1 MHHYL
6 RFREL
11 RILNPDL
18 LPLMDTFQC
27 TCGARLFFNNTV
39 CIGCG
44 SEVAWCEGC
53 QKIAPIV
60 PVNGRYSCANPKCG
74 NAVAKC
80 HNYAVEAVCNRAFTI
95 DPEVGPPVAD
105 PLTGVGLCKAC
116 RLNNIVPDLSV
127 AGNHDRWANLELAKR
142 QLLYQLD
149 DLGLHWAPDDVGN
162 EKPLQ
167 FDFKANTPE
176 QATLTG
182 HADGLIT
189 INISEADSVERERV
203 RKQMHEPHRSLIGH
217 FRHEVGHYYWMTLVE
232 GKCEPECNAV
242 FGNYNAVPY
251 ATALQNHYTAGAAPG
266 WQGRFVSAYATAHPW
281 EDFAETWG
289 FYLDMWEVLTTMHHH
304 LPGLAADPKT
314 LPVEALAKTYQQMGV
329 FFNEVNRTMGLKDL
343 VPEVISDEV
352 VKKLAFIHEL
362 IRRKP
367 VPVTPP
373 TNAAPLPAMATPA
386 ATQSQSTLR

>member
-1 MHHYL
+1 
-6 RFREL
+6 
-11 RILNPDL
+11 
-18 LPLMDTFQC
+18 MDTFQC

-53 QKIAPIV
+53 NKIAPIV
-60 PVNGRYSCANPKCG
+60 PVNGRYACANPKCG
-74 NAVAKC
+74 QAVAKC
-80 HNYAVEAVCNRAFTI
+80 HNFAVEAVCNRVFTI
-95 DPEVGPPVAD
+95 DPDVGPPVAD
-105 PLTGVGLCKAC
+105 PLSGVGLCKAC
-116 RLNNIVPDLSV
+116 RLNNIVPDLSID
-127 AGNHDRWANLELAKR
+127 GNHDRWANLELAKR

-149 DLGLHWAPDDVGN
+149 DLGLKYAPEDVGP

-176 QATLTG
+176 QMILTG

-217 FRHEVGHYYWMTLVE
+217 FRHEVGHYYWMTLIE
-232 GKCEPECNAV
+232 GKCEAECNAV
-242 FGNYNAVPY
+242 FGDYVALPY
-251 ATALQNHYTAGAAPG
+251 ADALQKHYTGGAALG
-266 WQGRFVSAYATAHPW
+266 WQGRYVSAYATAHPW

-314 LPVEALAKTYQQMGV
+314 LPVEALAKTYQQLGV

-352 VKKLAFIHEL
+352 VKKLAFIHDL
-362 IRRKP
+362 IRGKIATQANPMVQTVAP
-367 VPVTPP
+367 VAAASQTQ
-373 TNAAPLPAMATPA
+373 TQTAPLVQPVA
-386 ATQSQSTLR
+386 

>member
-1 MHHYL
+1 
-6 RFREL
+6 
-11 RILNPDL
+11 
-18 LPLMDTFQC
+18 MDTFPC
-27 TCGARLFFNNTV
+27 TCGSRLFFNNTV
-39 CIGCG
+39 CTNCG
-44 SEVAWCEGC
+44 SEVAWCEVC
-53 QKIAPIV
+53 RKMTPIIAE
-60 PVNGRYSCANPKCG
+60 NGRYKCGNPKCAA
-74 NAVAKC
+74 AVMKC
-80 HNYAVEAVCNRAFTI
+80 HNYAVEAVCNRVLAV
-95 DPEVGPPVAD
+95 DPAAPPLVAD

-127 AGNHDRWANLELAKR
+127 EGNHRRWSKLELAKR

-149 DLGLHWAPDDVGN
+149 DLGLRYAPGEVGQ

-167 FDFKANTPE
+167 FDFKA
-176 QATLTG
+176 ATDDESVLTG

-189 INISEADSVERERV
+189 INLNEADSVERERV

-232 GKCEPECNAV
+232 GKCEDQCNAV
-242 FGNYNAVPY
+242 FGDYRDPPY
-251 ATALQNHYTAGAAPG
+251 AEALEKHYKDGPAPG

-289 FYLDMWEVLTTMHHH
+289 FYLDMWEVLSTMHHH
-304 LPGLAADPKT
+304 LPGLATDPKS
-314 LPVEALAKTYQQMGV
+314 LPIDALAKTYQQLGV

-352 VKKLAFIHEL
+352 VKKLAFIHDV

-367 VPVTPP
+367 APAPADPP
-373 TNAAPLPAMATPA
+373 PLQPATPTQTQV
-386 ATQSQSTLR
+386 AT